1 MNTEEGK
8 ERRVTGEN
16 EDINL
21 NTLYQQYIVE
31 KKDEEVC
38 MKLTSLGKRQVCL
51 KQQQYC
57 SEI

>member
-1 MNTEEGK
+1 MNTEKGK

-16 EDINL
+16 EDINM

-38 MKLTSLGKRQVCL
+38 MKLTS
-51 KQQQYC
+51 
-57 SEI
+57 